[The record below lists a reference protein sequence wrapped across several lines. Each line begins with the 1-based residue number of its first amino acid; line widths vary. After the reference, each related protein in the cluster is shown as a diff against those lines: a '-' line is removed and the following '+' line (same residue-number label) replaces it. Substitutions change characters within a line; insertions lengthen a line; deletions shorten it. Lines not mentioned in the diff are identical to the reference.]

1 MKIHENFHVK
11 GIFHNDERNKM
22 KVYTQIYLVYKYI
35 FQVCRTLFH

>member
-11 GIFHNDERNKM
+11 GIFDHDKGNNESLCMHVFSKF
-22 KVYTQIYLVYKYI
+22 V